1 MFRIFK
7 DAVAGLG
14 IPAFLL
20 CLGFGVDAFHGVC
33 HAHFLENTAALSQD
47 GAFLG
52 TTSLLPQM
60 DEARRY
66 LELVDWSVQCN
77 PGRPSIVN
85 TSIATAVQ
93 GYYGD
98 VHATFRT
105 EGSRL
110 WINPL
115 MSIYWTYELAP
126 VVDRITYREAL
137 EATESFEDL
146 VAVLQPIIRRRGGKR
161 PKQPIPV

>member
-1 MFRIFK
+1 
-7 DAVAGLG
+7 
-14 IPAFLL
+14 
-20 CLGFGVDAFHGVC
+20 
-33 HAHFLENTAALSQD
+33 
-47 GAFLG
+47 
-52 TTSLLPQM
+52 M